1 MYRVSRTRL
10 DTTAP
15 AVARKTADG
24 TEIVLDD
31 RDISPAGATALERL
45 LNAIHAPRRGTG
57 RTESERPQQRKPD
70 TDERSG

>member
-31 RDISPAGATALERL
+31 RDISPAGASALERL

-57 RTESERPQQRKPD
+57 RTESERPQQPEQD
-70 TDERSG
+70 TAKHTG

>member
-15 AVARKTADG
+15 AVARKTADH

-31 RDISPAGATALERL
+31 RDISPAGASALERL
-45 LNAIHAPRRGTG
+45 LNAIHPRRGTG
-57 RTESERPQQRKPD
+57 KSESEYPQQPEQD
-70 TDERSG
+70 TTKHAG